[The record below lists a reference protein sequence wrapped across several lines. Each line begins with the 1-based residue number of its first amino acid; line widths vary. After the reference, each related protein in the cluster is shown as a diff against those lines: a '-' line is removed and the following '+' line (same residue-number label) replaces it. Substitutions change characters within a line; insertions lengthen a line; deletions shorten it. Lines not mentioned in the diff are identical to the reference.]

1 MRKPLVIGGILAV
14 GVLVLTVVP
23 GQPVSAAAT
32 DCTAKEVALESLD
45 QLNSAKCDLSG
56 KGVRLDDGRVAEIPE
71 KDRAVSAHY
80 LGNES
85 GNPVPSDYTIAV
97 SSLGRVGVL
106 LDDHDGANLEYG
118 SAEALRSVA
127 PAPEPRLSPLEGM
140 EELLPDTARA
150 NDQQC
155 GTGQTPGEPWS
166 WAGVYK
172 WKWSTWP
179 APTDPMMPLWGVP
192 VHTAAQWIEDGKNVC
207 GIDTAEASAGGF
219 NVWPIRQEYLG
230 ITATDRPGVTVSS
243 NDDVTCGPRDNKNTI
258 GFDDFVQD
266 PYEAGF
272 LAIACTWYWL
282 GGAEESDIAFDLYS
296 NWNRELGSCT
306 TPYPGNGSAVY
317 DLHTV
322 ALHELGH
329 VFGLGHAAA
338 GSGQIMRPSFSPCE
352 RQHGLGI
359 GDWWELWMYH

>member
-1 MRKPLVIGGILAV
+1 MRKSFVVGGLLAV

-23 GQPVSAAAT
+23 GQPVSAAAAS
-32 DCTAKEVALESLD
+32 CEAEEVALESLE
-45 QLNSAKCDLSG
+45 QLSAAKCDLSS
-56 KGVRLDDGRVAEIPE
+56 KGLDLGDGRIAEIPAKE
-71 KDRAVSAHY
+71 EAVSAHY
-80 LGNES
+80 LGDGS
-85 GNPVPSDYTIAV
+85 SPAPSDYTIAV
-97 SSLGRVGVL
+97 DSTGQVGVI
-106 LDDHDGANLEYG
+106 LDDHDGETLRYG
-118 SAEALRSVA
+118 SVEALRSATLDVNDHV
-127 PAPEPRLSPLEGM
+127 PPLEGM
-140 EELLPDTARA
+140 DRLLPNGARA
-150 NDQQC
+150 NDEQC
-155 GTGQTPGEPWS
+155 STGQTPGQPWS

-179 APTDPMMPLWGVP
+179 APTDPTMPTWGVP

-230 ITATDRPGVTVSS
+230 ITSTDRPGVTVSS

-258 GFDDFVQD
+258 GFSDFVQD
-266 PYEAGF
+266 PYQPGI
-272 LAIACTWYWL
+272 LAVACTWYWL

-296 NWNRELGSCT
+296 NWNPNLGSCT
-306 TPYPGNGSAVY
+306 TPYPANGASVY
-317 DLHTV
+317 DMHTV